1 MAETLANGT
10 VVPQGSDPIHAS
22 GVQWGRNMGASI
34 DAQLGDRYTKA
45 VADSLLAGK
54 VSATELA
61 VVQTALDALS
71 YNSGPRDLKSGLYTG
86 FSAAWVYTIRVGSV
100 VSVFITNLSY
110 TGGSTG
116 TVSAALF
123 PYGLRPPAT
132 AYAISTRGK
141 TVLLTSSGVLQ
152 VVGPGASFD
161 SVSFTYLTSDPIPA
175 TPPGDPV

>member
-1 MAETLANGT
+1 MAETLSNG
-10 VVPQGSDPIHAS
+10 VVIPQGTDLIHGS
-22 GVQWGRNMGASI
+22 GVQAMRNLGGSVNAALDGKASGAALA
-34 DAQLGDRYTKA
+34 DAQA
-45 VADSLLAGK
+45 
-54 VSATELA
+54 
-61 VVQTALDALS
+61 ALDALS
-71 YNSGPRDLKSGLYTG
+71 YNSGPRDLASGLYTD

-100 VSVFITNLSY
+100 VSMFITNLSY

-141 TVLLTSSGVLQ
+141 TVFLTASGVLQ